1 MATGV
6 KAKRRG
12 AQPGLVAIVAYDR
25 LRHLEYAIAT
35 EVFALDRPMLGVK
48 WYDSIVV
55 APERGPLRG
64 LGGLCVVP
72 TTPFDRIAEASTIVI
87 PGWRDDVD
95 SPPPRLLAALRAAA
109 ARGARIVSICT
120 GSFILGKAGLLDG
133 RRATTHW
140 LYADAFRAMFPRA
153 VYADDVLYVD
163 EGAIITSAGCAAG
176 LDACLHVVRR
186 DYGARIANMV
196 ARRMVVSPHR
206 EGGQAQYVEAP
217 VAQRPQRSIGV
228 AMDWA
233 RRRLDRSIAI
243 PELAAR
249 SAMSP
254 RTFFRRFTQQIGVSP
269 QTWLQ
274 RERIAR
280 ARALLEAGQ
289 LGLDEIAA
297 QCGYDSPETFRVAF
311 KRATSVSPGRYR
323 QRFAAEEP
331 LPA

>member
-1 MATGV
+1 MAPGP
-6 KAKRRG
+6 KSRRRRS
-12 AQPGLVAIVAYDR
+12 PGLVAIVAYDR
-25 LRHLEYAIAT
+25 LRHLEYAIAV
-35 EVFALDRPMLGVK
+35 EVFALTRPMLGVP

-55 APERGPLRG
+55 PPERGPLRG
-64 LGGLCVVP
+64 LGGPRVVP
-72 TTPFDRIAEASTIVI
+72 TAPFARIAEASTIVI
-87 PGWRDDVD
+87 PGWREDVA

-120 GSFILGKAGLLDG
+120 GSFVLGHAGVLDG

-140 LYADAFRAMFPRA
+140 LYADAFRAMFPKA

-163 EGAIITSAGCAAG
+163 DGAIITSADCAAG

-186 DYGARIANMV
+186 DYGARVANMV

-217 VAQRPQRSIGV
+217 VAQRPERGIGT

-243 PELAAR
+243 PELATR

-269 QTWLQ
+269 QAWLTC
-274 RERIAR
+274 ERILR
-280 ARALLEAGQ
+280 ARAMLEAGRMSLAQ
-289 LGLDEIAA
+289 IAG

-311 KRATSVSPGRYR
+311 KRVTSVCPGQYR
-323 QRFAAEEP
+323 RRFG
-331 LPA
+331 